1 MRFVFRHSLKSKS
14 EAIHINEEKKQRWY
28 NTPEFRWHAPF
39 VGVTVVLFAFGAT
52 HDAGFIG
59 AGVFLLVCTLISLA
73 LMLYGRRS
81 MNALVKKVAE
91 CRPNARFYSQMMVHR
106 DSIPVLLPHFSAN
119 SLSGVLVALDWGLEL
134 WNYKME
140 AVLTSLKWQEILGAE
155 AISGMEGSQSI
166 DMLALNLT
174 DGRGIVFYTYVFAQI
189 PEAFIL
195 SRPDSDPW
203 IPPDG
208 EAPIRWI

>member
-1 MRFVFRHSLKSKS
+1 MRFSFRHSLKSKCK
-14 EAIHINEEKKQRWY
+14 AIHINEEKKQRWY

-59 AGVFLLVCTLISLA
+59 AGVLLLVCTLISLA
-73 LMLYGRRS
+73 LMRYARRS
-81 MNALVKKVAE
+81 MNALVKKAAE
-91 CRPNARFYSQMMVHR
+91 CRPNARFYSPMIVHR
-106 DSIPVLLPHFSAN
+106 DSIPVLLPHSSAK
-119 SLSGVLVALDWGLEL
+119 SLNGVLVALDWGLEL

-155 AISGMEGSQSI
+155 ATSSMEGSEAV
-166 DMLALNLT
+166 DVLVLWLT
-174 DGRGIVFYTYVFAQI
+174 EGRVVQFYTYAFAQI
-189 PEAFIL
+189 PDAFIL

-203 IPPDG
+203 IPPDD
-208 EAPIRWI
+208 EAPIRWS